1 MYFTGSKIQNVQQSL
16 SSDAQSPCG
25 KLPVSMSCSEPWFA
39 CLKHLRHPLI
49 AVVQTSLFFFGT
61 VEYSSAWMRQ
71 SWFSWMQGRRVIAGI
86 LETNDT
92 VLWLHEWTVGAEA
105 ENCSPITWEVWA
117 EGLSCTQYF
126 TIAQKATM
134 NVCTQILCEH
144 KVSLL

>member
-61 VEYSSAWMRQ
+61 VEYSSAWMNSESLCIYQ
-71 SWFSWMQGRRVIAGI
+71 WEIVVF
-86 LETNDT
+86 
-92 VLWLHEWTVGAEA
+92 VLF
-105 ENCSPITWEVWA
+105 
-117 EGLSCTQYF
+117 Y
-126 TIAQKATM
+126 
-134 NVCTQILCEH
+134 
-144 KVSLL
+144 